1 MNQLTRQFQIQNDTA
16 AQHALIVEAELM
28 SKYGMPT
35 PRHGTNYDSHNKGI
49 IKDLWAWI
57 QKQNLPKHKLWE
69 KVLGMHKTERI
80 TLSYGDVLLVSSL
93 LERSYQWAHRTGER
107 LGLIY

>member
-1 MNQLTRQFQIQNDTA
+1 MNALTRTLQIQNDTA

-57 QKQNLPKHKLWE
+57 QKQKSP
-69 KVLGMHKTERI
+69 
-80 TLSYGDVLLVSSL
+80 
-93 LERSYQWAHRTGER
+93 
-107 LGLIY
+107 

>member
-1 MNQLTRQFQIQNDTA
+1 MNALTRTLQIQNDTA
-16 AQHALIVEAELM
+16 AQHALFVEAELRG
-28 SKYGMPT
+28 KYGPAT
-35 PRHGTNYDSHNKGI
+35 PKPSSDYDSHNKGI

-69 KVLGMHKTERI
+69 KVLGMHKTKRI
-80 TLSYGDVLLVSSL
+80 ALSYGDVLLVSSL
-93 LERSYQWAHRTGER
+93 LERSYSWAHRTGER